1 YPPVSASDRFRHTQ
15 LAASPTSAPA
25 TARSGASHGYPS
37 YAFGEGPQFPGA
49 SMAVGTLQ
57 YQPEYAPE
65 SQRSQQP
72 YQQYGSNMMYSAPQQ
87 QAAAP
92 QSPYESVQQYQ
103 QPRQSAAI
111 EVLSSHF
118 GVPQSYYNVP
128 GEGGPT
134 SAPTGMGAQPS
145 QYPPLS
151 HTTQSPV
158 GRDSIATAYP
168 SGMQDPTQGN
178 QGVYGQQGYSQQSA
192 SELDHAWAKYQAEL
206 RRTFE
211 CVRDGRLSEGGELL
225 IKISDW
231 LLPNAENLGMFSV
244 NT

>member
-1 YPPVSASDRFRHTQ
+1 
-15 LAASPTSAPA
+15 
-25 TARSGASHGYPS
+25 
-37 YAFGEGPQFPGA
+37 
-49 SMAVGTLQ
+49 MAVGTLQ

-65 SQRSQQP
+65 SQRLQQP
-72 YQQYGSNMMYSAPQQ
+72 YQQYGSNMMYSVPQQ
-87 QAAAP
+87 QPAAP
-92 QSPYESVQQYQ
+92 QSPYEPVQQYQ

-111 EVLSSHF
+111 EILSSQF

-134 SAPTGMGAQPS
+134 SAPIGMGAQPS

-151 HTTQSPV
+151 YTTQSPV
-158 GRDSIATAYP
+158 GHDSIATAYS
-168 SGMQDPTQGN
+168 SGMQDPTQGS
-178 QGVYGQQGYSQQSA
+178 QGAYSQQGYLQQSP
-192 SELDHAWAKYQAEL
+192 SELDHAWATYQAEL

-231 LLPNAENLGMFSV
+231 LLPNAENLGMLSI
-244 NT
+244 NI